1 MLGVVG
7 VGGDAQGERGAG
19 AGFAPEVDFAAVV
32 GGDVFDDGQSQAG
45 AAGGPGAGLV
55 DAKEAFEDALLVFGV
70 DAQAAVGDGDFDVG
84 AVRAGLEAAADGY
97 RGSGWEYDT
106 ALSSRLDS
114 AVISKVASPWSSSP
128 VGGSAVM
135 RML

>member
-1 MLGVVG
+1 M
-7 VGGDAQGERGAG
+7 
-19 AGFAPEVDFAAVV
+19 V

-97 RGSGWEYDT
+97 RGSGWGIRRLYGKP
-106 ALSSRLDS
+106 SRLAIPRDM
-114 AVISKVASPWSSSP
+114 P
-128 VGGSAVM
+128 
-135 RML
+135 